1 MSQTPDPLSLLPI
14 FADLSKADM
23 KRVQKLMTET
33 DIKAGR
39 KLVTEG
45 TVGREVF
52 VIRDGKGTVRKGS
65 RVIASV
71 GPGDVV
77 GEGSLISGEPRSAT
91 VTADTD
97 MTVEVLDRREF
108 SSLLEEFPGIARKIL
123 AATMRHLHSV
133 DPSVAH

>member
-1 MSQTPDPLSLLPI
+1 MSQKPDPLSLLPI
-14 FADLSKADM
+14 FADLSKADL
-23 KRVQKLMTET
+23 KKVARLMTET
-33 DIKAGR
+33 VIKEG
-39 KLVTEG
+39 KNLVTEG

-52 VIRDGKGTVRKGS
+52 VVRDGRATVRKGS

-71 GPGDVV
+71 GAGDVV

-91 VTADTD
+91 VTADTE

>member
-14 FADLSKADM
+14 FADLSKSDM
-23 KRVQKLMTET
+23 KRVNKLMAET
-33 DIKAGR
+33 TVKAGR
-39 KLVTEG
+39 NLVTEG

-52 VIRDGKGTVRKGS
+52 VIRDGKATVRKGS
-65 RVIASV
+65 RVIATV

-97 MTVEVLDRREF
+97 MTVEVLE
-108 SSLLEEFPGIARKIL
+108 
-123 AATMRHLHSV
+123 
-133 DPSVAH
+133 